1 MLMVDCA
8 SQCVLWVCVCAENPS
23 ETAARTLK
31 LVAKVLQMLA
41 NLVDAGPKVS
51 SAGRQGK
58 RHFEMHPRR
67 VVCHCLCC

>member
-1 MLMVDCA
+1 M
-8 SQCVLWVCVCAENPS
+8 LWVCACAENPS

-51 SAGRQGK
+51 SVKHVEGR
-58 RHFEMHPRR
+58 RYESIHAE
-67 VVCHCLCC
+67 